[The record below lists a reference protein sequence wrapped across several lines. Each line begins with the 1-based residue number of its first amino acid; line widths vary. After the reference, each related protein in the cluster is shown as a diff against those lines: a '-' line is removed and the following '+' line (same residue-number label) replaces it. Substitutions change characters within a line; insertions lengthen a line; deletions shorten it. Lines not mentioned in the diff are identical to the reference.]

1 MCLVQL
7 RAETRVPNC
16 AGAASAK
23 ESTAMRVLR
32 MKKKKFFQFRGAPY

>member
-32 MKKKKFFQFRGAPY
+32 MKKKKFFQFRDAPY